1 MRTNPYDLIGKSL
14 KLQFFLRVGI
24 FATSR
29 GKFFSPVREIFFLRM
44 GVKTGRRRDKLIV
57 CKILYFLIVVA
68 LWRII
73 GEYLSDNSKVIY
85 EIAVMCEKMRKW
97 ENGNRV
103 GFSFERGKLIMVSMI
118 RLSFLIIIILCL
130 FQTTL
135 NLSFS
140 VSQLRCFFLCK
151 HSRLLLK
158 LFTFAAKLHKTR

>member
-1 MRTNPYDLIGKSL
+1 
-14 KLQFFLRVGI
+14 
-24 FATSR
+24 
-29 GKFFSPVREIFFLRM
+29 
-44 GVKTGRRRDKLIV
+44 
-57 CKILYFLIVVA
+57 
-68 LWRII
+68 
-73 GEYLSDNSKVIY
+73 
-85 EIAVMCEKMRKW
+85 MRKW
-97 ENGNRV
+97 ENENRV

-158 LFTFAAKLHKTR
+158 LLTFAQKLQKQDE